1 MKKYVYLLIIVIIAL
16 TSIAY
21 LYINY
26 VNGANNISSLNKD
39 YESLY
44 NNVISG
50 TTFATNINKILD
62 ANSKNNVQKDE
73 NGYYLDNGE
82 NSIIVEIK
90 FKDSDNIFRIEQIYK
105 NNISKFINLYLF
117 IYGRLCKFTFFV
129 FCNQKK
135 GIKPFCKSNSSC
147 KLPLTRR
154 LSFVVKLSNP
164 APHT

>member
-26 VNGANNISSLNKD
+26 VNGVNNISSLNKD

-50 TTFATNINKILD
+50 TTLATNINKILD

-105 NNISKFINLYLF
+105 NNISKFINLYANINFKCTKIEYHQQTGKVSYLYF
-117 IYGRLCKFTFFV
+117 EQMAT
-129 FCNQKK
+129 
-135 GIKPFCKSNSSC
+135 
-147 KLPLTRR
+147 
-154 LSFVVKLSNP
+154 
-164 APHT
+164 

>member
-90 FKDSDNIFRIEQIYK
+90 FKDSDNMFRIEQIYK
-105 NNISKFINLYLF
+105 NNISKFINLYANINF
-117 IYGRLCKFTFFV
+117 KCTKIEYHNKT
-129 FCNQKK
+129 
-135 GIKPFCKSNSSC
+135 
-147 KLPLTRR
+147 KLVSYLY
-154 LSFVVKLSNP
+154 FEEI
-164 APHT
+164 

>member
-90 FKDSDNIFRIEQIYK
+90 FKDSDNIFRIEQIY
-105 NNISKFINLYLF
+105 NNGISKFIGLYANLNFKCTKIQYHSKTKLISYLY
-117 IYGRLCKFTFFV
+117 IEEV
-129 FCNQKK
+129 
-135 GIKPFCKSNSSC
+135 
-147 KLPLTRR
+147 
-154 LSFVVKLSNP
+154 
-164 APHT
+164 